1 MPCTTIEPR
10 TRQGREYIA
19 GEWKAHRQELEVR
32 NPSDHSVIGSV
43 PVSEVECLDRAVA
56 AANDALDTWGN
67 HLKWSWVRRA
77 EVVDTW
83 VQHVRKHQS
92 ELALLMA
99 VESGKHLDE
108 SRADVVEAIHML
120 QYCAGRG
127 RQPIGERV
135 ASEIPDKE
143 AEIYLAPRG
152 VCTVITPWN
161 FPAAIPTWLIGPA
174 LVCGNPV
181 VFKPSEETPLTAQYL
196 VRLFDLAAREHG
208 APPGVLSLVYG
219 PGQVGEHLVRHPDTV
234 GQLFTGSHE
243 VGSKVKQIA
252 ASHYD
257 KFAVCE
263 MGGKNSLIVLEDA
276 NLELAVNSA
285 ILSAYKTTHQ
295 RCVSADLLIVQK
307 SIEPEFTR
315 RFLEVTDRVRFGDPL
330 DAAFLAGP
338 LINEKAVDKFE
349 TCASRIEE
357 ECEDRLRQGS
367 REGPGNFVRP
377 NVFRMCYRPGTL
389 ALTQEFFTPNVVI
402 VPVQDFEEAM
412 QVAGAS
418 EYGLSMSLM
427 TDDFRKMREFKVL
440 GRCGLKYVNLPTIGA
455 EVHLPF
461 GGMKRSGTGMPSA
474 AWLFN
479 YMCHA
484 TAFTVNY
491 AEEIRM
497 AQGLSAEV

>member
-1 MPCTTIEPR
+1 MLRQSIEPQ

-19 GEWKAHRQELEVR
+19 GEWKPHRQELAVL
-32 NPSDHSVIGSV
+32 NPSDHSTIGSV
-43 PVSEVECLDRAVA
+43 PVSRVESLDRAVA

-83 VQHVRKHQS
+83 VQHVREHQA

-99 VESGKHLDE
+99 IES
-108 SRADVVEAIHML
+108 
-120 QYCAGRG
+120 
-127 RQPIGERV
+127 V

-152 VCTVITPWN
+152 VCSVITPWN

-196 VRLFDLAAREHG
+196 VRLFDLAAREHE
-208 APPGVLSLVYG
+208 APPGVLNLVYG
-219 PGQVGEHLVRHPDTV
+219 PGHVGEHLVRHPDTV
-234 GQLFTGSHE
+234 GQLFTGSHG
-243 VGSKVKQIA
+243 VGSRVKQIA

-276 NLELAVNSA
+276 NLELAVSSA

-349 TCASRIEE
+349 ACASRIEE

-377 NVFRMCYRPGTL
+377 NVFRMSHRPGTF
-389 ALTQEFFTPNVVI
+389 ALTQEFFTPNVERVQGAGQMRSEVRQSAHHRRRGAPALRGHEALRHGHAVGSLAFQLHVSRHRFHRQLRRRDQDGPGPLRRGVI
-402 VPVQDFEEAM
+402 GGCPAN
-412 QVAGAS
+412 
-418 EYGLSMSLM
+418 
-427 TDDFRKMREFKVL
+427 
-440 GRCGLKYVNLPTIGA
+440 GR
-455 EVHLPF
+455 
-461 GGMKRSGTGMPSA
+461 
-474 AWLFN
+474 
-479 YMCHA
+479 
-484 TAFTVNY
+484 
-491 AEEIRM
+491 
-497 AQGLSAEV
+497 

>member
-1 MPCTTIEPR
+1 M
-10 TRQGREYIA
+10 
-19 GEWKAHRQELEVR
+19 
-32 NPSDHSVIGSV
+32 
-43 PVSEVECLDRAVA
+43 A
-56 AANDALDTWGN
+56 AANEALDTWGN
-67 HLKWSWVRRA
+67 PLKWSWVRRA
-77 EVVDTW
+77 EVVDAW
-83 VQHVRKHQS
+83 VQQVRKHQA

-143 AEIYLAPRG
+143 AEIHLAPRG

-208 APPGVLSLVYG
+208 APPGVLSLVFG
-219 PGQVGEHLVRHPDTV
+219 PGPVGEHLVRHPDTV
-234 GQLFTGSHE
+234 GQLF
-243 VGSKVKQIA
+243 
-252 ASHYD
+252 
-257 KFAVCE
+257 
-263 MGGKNSLIVLEDA
+263 
-276 NLELAVNSA
+276 
-285 ILSAYKTTHQ
+285 
-295 RCVSADLLIVQK
+295 
-307 SIEPEFTR
+307 
-315 RFLEVTDRVRFGDPL
+315 
-330 DAAFLAGP
+330 
-338 LINEKAVDKFE
+338 
-349 TCASRIEE
+349 
-357 ECEDRLRQGS
+357 
-367 REGPGNFVRP
+367 
-377 NVFRMCYRPGTL
+377 
-389 ALTQEFFTPNVVI
+389 
-402 VPVQDFEEAM
+402 
-412 QVAGAS
+412 
-418 EYGLSMSLM
+418 
-427 TDDFRKMREFKVL
+427 
-440 GRCGLKYVNLPTIGA
+440 YVNLPTIGA